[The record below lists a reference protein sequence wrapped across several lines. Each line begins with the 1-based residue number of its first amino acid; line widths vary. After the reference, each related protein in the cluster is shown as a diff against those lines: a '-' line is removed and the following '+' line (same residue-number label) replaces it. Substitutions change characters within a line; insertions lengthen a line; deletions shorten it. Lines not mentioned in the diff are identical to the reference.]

1 MANENKNFDTTE
13 IILDSIADGVFT
25 VDEDWKITSFNKAA
39 EIITGIRREEA
50 IGQQCCDVFRASICE
65 TGCALRETIETDRAI
80 INKPIF
86 IINVH
91 GRKIPVS
98 ISAAILKNKNGN
110 TIGGVETFRDLSAYE
125 ELRRALDKK
134 YSFQNIVGKNS
145 EMLKIFDILPTIA
158 QSDSNVLIV
167 GKSGTGKEL
176 IARAIHNISSRRE
189 KPMVTINCG
198 ALPDALLESEL
209 FGHKAGAF
217 TDARKDKPGRFALA
231 EGGTIFLDEISNISP
246 AMQVRLLR
254 VIQERVFE
262 PLGGT
267 KSVKADVR
275 ILAAS
280 NENLEKLV
288 KTGKF
293 REDLYYRI
301 NVIRVNLPLLKN
313 RKEDIPLLIDYFIN
327 QFNKLKN
334 KAITGISSDA
344 MAILMNYDY
353 PGNIRELEH
362 LIERSFVLCQSSI
375 ISAIDLPE
383 EMQPIKDDSIKHPK
397 SLNDLEAKFI
407 TETLQKN
414 NWNRSKTADDLGI
427 HKTTLWR
434 KMRKLGIN
442 IPQ

>member
-1 MANENKNFDTTE
+1 MAGKKEEFDTTE
-13 IILDSIADGVFT
+13 IILDSIVDGVFT

-39 EIITGIRREEA
+39 EDITGIPREEA
-50 IGQQCCDVFRASICE
+50 IGQRCCDVFRASICE
-65 TGCALRETIETDRAI
+65 SGCALRETIETNRAI
-80 INKPIF
+80 INKPVY
-86 IINVH
+86 IIDAN
-91 GRKIPVS
+91 GRKIPIS
-98 ISAAILKNKNGN
+98 ISAAILKDKDGK

-134 YSFQNIVGKNS
+134 YSFQNIISKNS

-158 QSDSNVLIV
+158 QSDSNVLII

-176 IARAIHNISSRRE
+176 IARAIHNISPRSD
-189 KPMVTINCG
+189 KPMITINCG
-198 ALPDALLESEL
+198 ALPDTLLESEL

-231 EGGTIFLDEISNISP
+231 EGGTIFLDEIGDISP

-254 VIQERVFE
+254 VIQEKTYE

-267 KSVKADVR
+267 ESLRADVR

-280 NENLEKLV
+280 NENLVRLV
-288 KTGKF
+288 KSGKF

-301 NVIRVNLPLLKN
+301 NVIRLDLPPLKN

-327 QFNKLKN
+327 RFNKLKN
-334 KAITGISSDA
+334 KAINGISPDT

-362 LIERSFVLCQSSI
+362 IIERAFVLCQGSI
-375 ISAIDLPE
+375 INISDLPA
-383 EMQPIKDDSIKHPK
+383 EMQPERSESIRQPK
-397 SLNDLEAKFI
+397 SLDDLEARFI
-407 TETLQKN
+407 IETLRKN
-414 NWNRSKTADDLGI
+414 NWNRSATAHDLGM

-434 KMRKLGIN
+434 KMKKLGIDKLE
-442 IPQ
+442 